1 MKIKVIFVIGIVL
14 SSCLT
19 VFGQHAN
26 YGLLKQLQAEEIDGI
41 VWSSYHDFFHKH
53 YMNETAPF
61 INGKA
66 LRKTESG
73 ISLKYEKVYADSIDS
88 AYTAR
93 MKVDYEQ
100 RHLVDRLVDP
110 IERLGLSGYGKLMDA
125 MQKWNDDINKI
136 TSYKGSTKEK
146 KLWLSRYLC
155 IKQSIETVKNGHEP
169 SANRQNLYSELL
181 NDVQMWHN
189 RLKVYLMGLVCHRDF
204 RVMYENMDSLG
215 VLARGR
221 TIMVCQ
227 AERTLRLHDFANST
241 KKGK

>member
-1 MKIKVIFVIGIVL
+1 MKIKVIFIIGIGL
-14 SSCLT
+14 SACLP

-26 YGLLKQLQAEEIDGI
+26 YELMEQLQAEEIDGI

-53 YMNETAPF
+53 YMNETSKL

-66 LRKTESG
+66 LRKRESG
-73 ISLKYEKVYADSIDS
+73 YYLTYEKAYADSIDS

-93 MKVDYEQ
+93 MRVDYEQ
-100 RHLVDRLVDP
+100 RHLVDRLTNP
-110 IERLGLSGYGKLMDA
+110 LEHFMSGYGKLMDA

-146 KLWLSRYLC
+146 NLWLSRYLC

-215 VLARGR
+215 VLVRGR
-221 TIMVCQ
+221 TILECQ